1 MRKGYFLFIVFAAL
15 IATGAFQLAACDSTK
30 GQGGEPVET
39 GSNQFTPIIVS
50 LLTEPHP
57 VLGSDGKYHLVYEL
71 QLTNTTPLIWHIN
84 SLEALDRD
92 NQSRVLASF
101 SGDEVAGKNRVIPG
115 NALSAEIGGGE
126 TSLFFIT
133 FTVDSADDIPSAIT
147 HRISITV
154 PGGIPEGFLA
164 FLSLPPDE
172 TEIAFVYAD
181 TLVSGQEPVVI
192 GPPLRGGRWVA
203 ADGCCLAHRHVRA
216 ALPINGRYNI
226 AQRFAIDWEKL
237 SDDDLIFVGDPSD
250 VHSYFSYGEDVLA
263 VASGRVVTAVDK
275 YEDQIP
281 GQLPPGLPIE
291 EADGNYVVL
300 DLGGGNFGFYAHMIK
315 GSITVKE
322 GDFVT
327 RGQVIGHLGNSGNT
341 SAPHLHFHVIAGPA
355 SLGSNGLPYVADGY
369 ELLAR
374 SASTEAFDNAE
385 INGVPL
391 EMVPVPNPGPHT
403 NDLYLDQSIVN
414 FAE

>member
-1 MRKGYFLFIVFAAL
+1 MRRGYFLFIMFAAL
-15 IATGAFQLAACDSTK
+15 ISTGAFQLTSCDSTK

-39 GSNQFTPIIVS
+39 GSNQFTPIILS
-50 LLTEPHP
+50 ILTEPHP

-71 QLTNTTPLIWHIN
+71 QLTNTTPFTWRIN
-84 SLEALDRD
+84 SLEALDRN

-101 SGDEVAGKNRVIPG
+101 SGADVAAKNRVIPG
-115 NALSAEIGGGE
+115 GDLSAEIGGGE
-126 TSLFFIT
+126 TSIFFIT
-133 FTVDSADDIPSAIT
+133 YTVDSAAEIPSAIT
-147 HRISITV
+147 HRFTITV
-154 PGGIPEGFLA
+154 PGGIPEGFLV
-164 FLSLPPDE
+164 FLSLPTDL
-172 TEIAFVYAD
+172 TEIAFVYGD
-181 TLVSGQEPVVI
+181 TNVSTQEAVVI

-216 ALPINGRYNI
+216 ALPINGRFTV

-237 SDDDLIFVGDPSD
+237 NEDDLIYVGDPLD
-250 VHSYFSYGEDVLA
+250 VNNYFSYGEEIIA

-291 EADGNYVVL
+291 EADGNYVVI
-300 DLGGGNFGFYAHMIK
+300 DVGGGNFAFYAHMIK

-327 RGQVIGHLGNSGNT
+327 RGQVIGLLGNSGNT
-341 SAPHLHFHVIAGPA
+341 SAPHLHFHILAGPET
-355 SLGSNGLPYVADGY
+355 LGSNGLPYVTDGY

-403 NDLYLDQSIVN
+403 NDMFLDQSIVV
-414 FAE
+414 FPE

>member
-1 MRKGYFLFIVFAAL
+1 MRKVYFLFIVLAAL
-15 IATGAFQLAACDSTK
+15 IANDAFQPVGYAGERGK
-30 GQGGEPVET
+30 GGVPVES

-50 LLTEPHP
+50 FLAEPRP

-71 QLTNTTPLIWHIN
+71 QLTNTTQLTWHIN
-84 SLEALDRD
+84 SLEALDKNNR
-92 NQSRVLASF
+92 SRVLTSF
-101 SGDEVAGKNRVIPG
+101 SGDDVAAKNRIIPG
-115 NALSAEIGGGE
+115 NELSADIGAGK

-133 FTVDSADDIPSAIT
+133 FSVDSKNEIPAAII
-147 HRISITV
+147 HRLAITV
-154 PGGIPEGFLA
+154 PGGIPEGFLS
-164 FLSLPPDE
+164 FLSLTPG
-172 TEIAFVYAD
+172 TQEIAFVYAE
-181 TLVSGQEPVVI
+181 TGVGSREAAVI

-216 ALPINGRYNI
+216 ALPINGKFTV

-237 SDDDLIFVGDPSD
+237 NDDDLIYAGDPKD

-263 VASGRVVTAVDK
+263 VAGGRVVTAVDK
-275 YEDQIP
+275 YEDQVP

-291 EADGNYVVL
+291 EADGNYVVI
-300 DLGGGNFGFYAHMIK
+300 DIGGGNFAFYAHMIK
-315 GSITVKE
+315 GSLAVKE

-341 SAPHLHFHVIAGPA
+341 SAPHLHFHMLAGPA

-391 EMVPVPNPGPHT
+391 EMVSVSNPGPHV
-403 NDLYLDQSIVN
+403 NDLYLDQSIVV
-414 FAE
+414 FPE